1 MEVPQSKMASWTH
14 WIRVL
19 WVQVRTP
26 TSVSKVEYNLG
37 RHWCPHMWPHMH
49 TYHIHKHRKQKPHLC
64 YCQRAERGQEAASPQ
79 CWELNPAPHI
89 ATTEFPALILACLL
103 AASLSSDLQCWEVVL
118 PQWLL
123 LGYFQIYVS
132 IHIPAL
138 VFPGWQGDQLLGTVT
153 FIFCTHCA
161 VGRREWR
168 PVKDLPLLVVTDAL
182 RLGQPA
188 IYKVQWNAYNF
199 STDGQAF
206 VFLNYET
213 ELVDCIWAGN

>member
-1 MEVPQSKMASWTH
+1 MLAAQVWRPTLSLIPSKAGWAWLHLCVSEAEMEVPQSKMASWTH

-37 RHWCPHMWPHMH
+37 RHWCPHMWPYMH

-64 YCQRAERGQEAASPQ
+64 YCQRAERGQEAASLQ
-79 CWELNPAPHI
+79 CWELNPAPYI
-89 ATTEFPALILACLL
+89 PTTEFPALILACLL
-103 AASLSSDLQCWEVVL
+103 AASLSSGLQCWEVVL

-123 LGYFQIYVS
+123 LGYFQISVS

-138 VFPGWQGDQLLGTVT
+138 VFPGWQGDELLGTVT

-161 VGRREWR
+161 VGRREWSGQWR
-168 PVKDLPLLVVTDAL
+168 TCLCLFSLLLSDW
-182 RLGQPA
+182 PA
-188 IYKVQWNAYNF
+188 
-199 STDGQAF
+199 GH
-206 VFLNYET
+206 L
-213 ELVDCIWAGN
+213 